1 MLWGSVVF
9 NNDRLFG
16 SDFDF
21 ELHKMISSFNKYLFE
36 LLLYIRYCLVLGKWK
51 KKQTNMLIFT
61 EPIFNEE
68 WQNRRKQLVCHIT
81 DDKHYCCL
89 VAKSCPTFW
98 DPMKC
103 SAAHQ
108 ASLSFT
114 VSQSLLKLMSIE
126 SVMPSNHLI
135 ICLPLLL
142 LSSIFPSIRVFSSEL
157 ALHIRW
163 PIIIL

>member
-1 MLWGSVVF
+1 MTDSLDQILIL
-9 NNDRLFG
+9 N
-16 SDFDF
+16 
-21 ELHKMISSFNKYLFE
+21 
-36 LLLYIRYCLVLGKWK
+36 YIRWSLHLTNIYLSYYYISGIVLVLGKWT
-51 KKQTNMLIFT
+51 KKQTNILILT

-68 WQNRRKQLVCHIT
+68 WQNRRKEVICHIT
-81 DDKHYCCL
+81 DDKHYCCCL

-142 LSSIFPSIRVFSSEL
+142 LSSIFPSIRVFSSKL